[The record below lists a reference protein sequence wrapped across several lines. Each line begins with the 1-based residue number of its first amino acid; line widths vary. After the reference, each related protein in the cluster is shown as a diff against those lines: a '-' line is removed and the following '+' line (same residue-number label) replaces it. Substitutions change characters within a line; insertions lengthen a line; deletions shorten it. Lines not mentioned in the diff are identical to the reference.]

1 MKMYIGF
8 QVVNIERPKTPRNQ
22 IQQGGSND
30 VPEPPSEEM
39 GEWGPPLLRQHG
51 TKNNIVVPRRLRR
64 K

>member
-1 MKMYIGF
+1 MNMYIGF

-39 GEWGPPLLRQHG
+39 GEWGPLLRQHG